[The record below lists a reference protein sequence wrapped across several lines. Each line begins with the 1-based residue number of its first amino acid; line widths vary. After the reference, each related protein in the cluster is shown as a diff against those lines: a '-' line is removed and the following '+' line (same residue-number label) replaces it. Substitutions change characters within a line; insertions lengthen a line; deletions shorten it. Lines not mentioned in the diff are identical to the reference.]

1 MVGVHFCWEAHGG
14 TAGSGVGMSHGRLT
28 IKQAT
33 PGSGRSSSTLRGP
46 VLGQHFETCLFSPS
60 MIM

>member
-14 TAGSGVGMSHGRLT
+14 TTGSGVGMSHGRLT

-33 PGSGRSSSTLRGP
+33 PGSGRSSSTLRDP

>member
-1 MVGVHFCWEAHGG
+1 MVGIHFCWEVHGG
-14 TAGSGVGMSHGRLT
+14 TTGSSVGISHGRLT

-33 PGSGRSSSTLRGP
+33 LGSGRSSSTPSGP
-46 VLGQHFETCLFSPS
+46 VLGQRFETCLFSPS